1 MSRYVQ
7 RDRDGTLIGHFANPQ
22 PGYAEE
28 EVLDDHPDILAWQA
42 ARAAFRMADHK
53 SSSNE
58 RLRAAEARL
67 SVLEANFEVLRAQ
80 LSTQL
85 AAEQL
90 LARLE
95 ELEKRGYYVVR
106 RCSME

>member
-7 RDRDGTLIGHFANPQ
+7 RGRDGALIGHFANLQ

-28 EVLDDHPDILAWQA
+28 EVADDHPDILEWQA
-42 ARAAFRMADHK
+42 ARAAFRLADHN

-58 RLRAAEARL
+58 RLRAVEARL
-67 SVLEANFEVLRAQ
+67 SVLEANFEVLRAR
-80 LSTQL
+80 LATQL
-85 AAEQL
+85 EAEKL

-95 ELEKRGYYVVR
+95 ALEKRG
-106 RCSME
+106 